1 MLMGKNINI
10 KYMSIFTIVFLSV
23 IVITASF
30 AYFGSFSQNLNGNV
44 AVNINTSSVGEGVFT
59 SSATQLNL
67 QVPAASMSQTTANNT
82 VAAASNTASLNVS
95 LTSGSSE
102 IEVTCTFDIYY
113 EYTGSNYYGISPT
126 TKTSGADKEIT
137 FKVEAPSGTNN
148 FSTETNFDY
157 NTSCGPTCTE
167 ESLVKEYRPYVI
179 NTSDVLSNPPY
190 TIKVEDSYL
199 SSNYSTKKLYVFQ
212 YIDGAF
218 QQLHSIIGDGNFTF
232 TTNYLDAPLVFTI
245 FEAS

>member
-1 MLMGKNINI
+1 MIKNNKIKIIGLFASILFLMLM
-10 KYMSIFTIVFLSV
+10 
-23 IVITASF
+23 ITASF
-30 AYFGSFSQNLNGNV
+30 AYFGTFSQNLYRNV
-44 AVNINTSSVGEGVFT
+44 AVNINISSVGEGVFT

-113 EYTGSNYYGISPT
+113 EYTGSNYYGISPNA
-126 TKTSGADKEIT
+126 KTSGADKEIT

-167 ESLVKEYRPYVI
+167 GSLVKEYRPYVI
-179 NTSDVLSNPPY
+179 NTSDVLSNAPY

-218 QQLHSIIGDGNFTF
+218 QQLHSIIGDDNFTF

-245 FEAS
+245 FETS

>member
-1 MLMGKNINI
+1 M
-10 KYMSIFTIVFLSV
+10 
-23 IVITASF
+23 
-30 AYFGSFSQNLNGNV
+30 
-44 AVNINTSSVGEGVFT
+44 
-59 SSATQLNL
+59 
-67 QVPAASMSQTTANNT
+67 
-82 VAAASNTASLNVS
+82 
-95 LTSGSSE
+95 
-102 IEVTCTFDIYY
+102 
-113 EYTGSNYYGISPT
+113 
-126 TKTSGADKEIT
+126 
-137 FKVEAPSGTNN
+137 EAPSGTNN

-167 ESLVKEYRPYVI
+167 GSLVKEYRPYVI

>member
-1 MLMGKNINI
+1 MIKNNKIKIIGLFASILFLMLM
-10 KYMSIFTIVFLSV
+10 
-23 IVITASF
+23 ITASF
-30 AYFGSFSQNLNGNV
+30 AYFGTFSQNLNGNV
-44 AVNINTSSVGEGVFT
+44 AVNINISSVGEGVFT

-113 EYTGSNYYGISPT
+113 EYTGSNYYGISPNA
-126 TKTSGADKEIT
+126 KTSGADKEIT

-167 ESLVKEYRPYVI
+167 GSLVKEYRPYVI
-179 NTSDVLSNPPY
+179 NTSDVLSNAPY

-218 QQLHSIIGDGNFTF
+218 QQLHSIIGDDNFTF

-245 FEAS
+245 FETS